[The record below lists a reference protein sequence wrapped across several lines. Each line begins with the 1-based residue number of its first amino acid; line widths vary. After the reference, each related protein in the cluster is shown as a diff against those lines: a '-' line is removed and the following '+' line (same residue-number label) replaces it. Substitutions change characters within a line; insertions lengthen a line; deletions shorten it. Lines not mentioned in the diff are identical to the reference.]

1 MWIKNFAIGLEN
13 EVSGNASGAN
23 TFIFMTWLPSRLSF
37 KKKQELQTANVNRT
51 THLFSWPGCQAS
63 SQTPSLL
70 PRYYK
75 VDLRTITLGVPPQ
88 EVWKRK
94 KQVGHRT
101 KTGFF
106 LIPSWY
112 QTTPGA
118 NERLSHCVC
127 RRSRVLQVKKTRS
140 DKYYTVPIFH
150 TTVISLRKSSLH
162 HQMPNPQKFSF
173 FTRTNKLILMAG
185 CAMQPWAKP
194 L

>member
-1 MWIKNFAIGLEN
+1 MQVE
-13 EVSGNASGAN
+13 
-23 TFIFMTWLPSRLSF
+23 P
-37 KKKQELQTANVNRT
+37 
-51 THLFSWPGCQAS
+51 THLSSWPGCQAGS
-63 SQTPSLL
+63 RLKKARIANCKCKPNNTFIFMAWLPSKLSNSKLWSSLL
-70 PRYYK
+70 LRYYK

-88 EVWKRK
+88 EVWRRK
-94 KQVGHRT
+94 KKVGHRT
-101 KTGFF
+101 KIGFF

-150 TTVISLRKSSLH
+150 MTFMISLRKSSLC

>member
-1 MWIKNFAIGLEN
+1 MA
-13 EVSGNASGAN
+13 
-23 TFIFMTWLPSRLSF
+23 WLPSKLSNS
-37 KKKQELQTANVNRT
+37 KLW
-51 THLFSWPGCQAS
+51 S
-63 SQTPSLL
+63 SLL

-88 EVWKRK
+88 EVWRRK

-101 KTGFF
+101 KIGFF

-127 RRSRVLQVKKTRS
+127 RRSRVLQVKKNRS
-140 DKYYTVPIFH
+140 DKYSTVPIFH
-150 TTVISLRKSSLH
+150 MTFMISLRKSSLH